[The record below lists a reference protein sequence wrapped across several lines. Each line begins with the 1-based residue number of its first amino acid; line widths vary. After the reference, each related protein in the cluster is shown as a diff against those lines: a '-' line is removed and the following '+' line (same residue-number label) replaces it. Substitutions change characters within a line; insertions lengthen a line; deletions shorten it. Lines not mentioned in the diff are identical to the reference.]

1 MSSPELKPAIID
13 FRMRLGLLMRKA
25 SIQRCEAISQRRK
38 NPPTKAMRTSAIQI
52 RRLEMKPLR
61 STAALRS
68 LVVASIVMM
77 LMGIDI
83 QLFRSDVPEPAVGFV
98 EAFLAVN
105 LENIARPLHR
115 HLDDVLHA
123 RGAMRHNDHAVG
135 ERDRLHQIV
144 GYEQDRL
151 ALLLPDFQSLAVQH
165 RARPRGERP
174 EGLVHE
180 NHRRLVGER
189 ADDRGALAHAAGELR
204 RIIFLETRKAGE
216 RDKVVQLPLALLARI
231 ALRVEA
237 EGDVFLEREP
247 REKLALLRHVADS
260 GVELSHFLSLIE
272 NPSAG
277 DRRQAGDE
285 FEQRRFAAAGR
296 PYNRNKFA
304 VGDVQADIFQ
314 RDQVAALGSLERFG
328 DLFDAYDEIVPA
340 GAGAVAGRFHEW
352 RAFSIMEYDVSI
364 LRDFGSF
371 AMNNSS
377 AALMNRAASA
387 RPGRLRIRRNW

>member
-1 MSSPELKPAIID
+1 MPAYVLKKFRKNVSRKTTPTLDQIPIPNHTINIGASAVRGMPLSAMMIGSKTSASRRLRPKAEAKPIPRITPAGKPIAISWSVTQQCWMSSPELKPAIID

-83 QLFRSDVPEPAVGFV
+83 QLVAEDVPEPAVGFV

-123 RGAMRHNDHAVG
+123 RGAMRHHDHAVG

-151 ALLLPDFQSLAVQH
+151 ALLLPDLQ
-165 RARPRGERP
+165 
-174 EGLVHE
+174 
-180 NHRRLVGER
+180 
-189 ADDRGALAHAAGELR
+189 
-204 RIIFLETRKAGE
+204 
-216 RDKVVQLPLALLARI
+216 
-231 ALRVEA
+231 
-237 EGDVFLEREP
+237 
-247 REKLALLRHVADS
+247 
-260 GVELSHFLSLIE
+260 
-272 NPSAG
+272 
-277 DRRQAGDE
+277 
-285 FEQRRFAAAGR
+285 
-296 PYNRNKFA
+296 
-304 VGDVQADIFQ
+304 
-314 RDQVAALGSLERFG
+314 
-328 DLFDAYDEIVPA
+328 
-340 GAGAVAGRFHEW
+340 
-352 RAFSIMEYDVSI
+352 
-364 LRDFGSF
+364 
-371 AMNNSS
+371 
-377 AALMNRAASA
+377 
-387 RPGRLRIRRNW
+387 